1 MKIFKQFN
9 TKTES
14 CIRITYKEQKYWNY
28 AIEKDCSIVVLVKD
42 NYNKAC
48 LDIII
53 DTNYHEELNENPNN
67 SY

>member
-1 MKIFKQFN
+1 MKIN

-14 CIRITYKEQKYWNY
+14 CIRITYKEQKHWNY

-48 LDIII
+48 LDILM
-53 DTNYHEELNENPNN
+53 DTNYHE
-67 SY
+67 